1 MPKTF
6 EFAALSEARIGAP
19 IIIRY
24 FDHVLFRDVEEPNS
38 MRPIIREAVG
48 WLECVENDFVRL
60 VWERFVEPMTDEKL
74 RTRRTGLAIR
84 RCDIIEVV
92 KIG

>member
-1 MPKTF
+1 
-6 EFAALSEARIGAP
+6 
-19 IIIRY
+19 
-24 FDHVLFRDVEEPNS
+24 